1 MKKIIDNLLN
11 NRFFEIP
18 LVVLIVLNL
27 IMFIIQTDSNINAH
41 FQKQFYY
48 FEVFSVSIF
57 SIEYILRIIVI
68 KNYKEIFKHIM
79 IVDLMAILPFYL
91 SFITFNATFLRV
103 FRLFKLFKIAKI
115 IRYTNAFNNIKNA
128 FIKRQYEISVAIFIL
143 IVAILISAISIYF
156 AEHHTNNE
164 AFKSIISSFW
174 WSIITITTV
183 GYGDSIPITLMGKL
197 IASLTA
203 IFGVG
208 LHGVMIGVIST
219 ALMEVIKENEKE

>member
-68 KNYKEIFKHIM
+68 KNYKEIFKPIM

>member
-1 MKKIIDNLLN
+1 MKKKINNLLN
-11 NRFFEIP
+11 NRFFEIS
-18 LVVLIVLNL
+18 LIVLIVLNL

-48 FEVFSVSIF
+48 FEIFSVSIF
-57 SIEYILRIIVI
+57 SIEYVLRLIVI
-68 KNYKEIFKHIM
+68 KSYKEIFKPIM

-91 SFITFNATFLRV
+91 SCITFNATFLRV

-128 FIKRQYEISVAIFIL
+128 FIKRQYEITVAIFIL

-183 GYGDSIPITLMGKL
+183 GYGDSIPITPIGKL